1 MLSGNLCVSYDCSCW
16 VFRYLYLENITEMSE
31 WASLILK
38 HRVGILSFFSSFTL
52 TCDTASSFTC
62 LGHIDLLHLLSQK
75 VKSILNC
82 SKIWPVQKVK
92 IIPYQECFICTQNTQ
107 GKLEL
112 YIHSNHQVEKNN
124 AIYLQWGGYNLV
136 D

>member
-75 VKSILNC
+75 VKSCGRKEWEVKMFIIIKHILL
-82 SKIWPVQKVK
+82 K
-92 IIPYQECFICTQNTQ
+92 YQRINATLF
-107 GKLEL
+107 
-112 YIHSNHQVEKNN
+112 KNN
-124 AIYLQWGGYNLV
+124 MVKLVHKYQQAALQYES
-136 D
+136 